1 MSSEETEHLRP
12 LIIDLGNN
20 LTRIGRAGK
29 DFPEIIA
36 PSVYVDN
43 TDYIFSSEIIDGLED
58 IFIIEKKAETQLFGD
73 EALKYKNILNLH
85 EFRKENNYTI
95 LMKFFYYHYK
105 QLGIPSE
112 YQFKQPIIIISPFFM
127 SELEKSKLR
136 DVFFNIFDFPSLLF
150 VPESQGILTAL
161 QKSSGVIINIGEENT
176 SITTFLHGFSNAL
189 ARDTYPI
196 AGKDLTKYFLN
207 LILTRKGSTKTEYLD
222 YLMAKQIKDK
232 FSICIFD
239 PVQEIKRIKEGLT
252 KYNRTID
259 LPDGTTVE
267 INSER
272 FMLIEPLFKPSLIH
286 IEYMGLPEAVS
297 KIIRVWERVNWEEL
311 TPNIILAGGGTL
323 VPGFEKKLKIEIKK
337 FFSERLKDKINVI
350 AVSGRDNISWIGTS
364 VLWAQK
370 KLNKGWIE
378 NPNKQK
384 QEETKN
390 TEDDNESNSKEV
402 KE

>member
-1 MSSEETEHLRP
+1 MSSEENEQLRP
-12 LIIDLGNN
+12 LIIDIGNN
-20 LTRIGRAGK
+20 YTRIGRAGK

-43 TDYIFSSEIIDGLED
+43 TDYLFSSEIIDGLED
-58 IFIIEKKAETQLFGD
+58 IFIIEKKAEAQLFGD

-161 QKSSGVIINIGEENT
+161 QKSSGVVINIGEENT

-207 LILTRKGSTKTEYLD
+207 LILTRKGSAKTEYLD
-222 YLMAKQIKDK
+222 YLIAKQIKDK
-232 FSICIFD
+232 LSMCIFD
-239 PVQEIKRIKEGLT
+239 PEGEIKRIKEGLT
-252 KYNRTID
+252 KYNKAID
-259 LPDGTTVE
+259 LPDGSSLS

-323 VPGFEKKLKIEIKK
+323 VPGIEKRLKMEISK
-337 FFSERLKDKINVI
+337 FFSERLRDKINVI

-364 VLWAQK
+364 VLWAQS
-370 KLNKGWIE
+370 KLNKGWVE

-384 QEETKN
+384 QE
-390 TEDDNESNSKEV
+390 DV
-402 KE
+402 KKPEEIN

>member
-1 MSSEETEHLRP
+1 MSSEENEQLRP
-12 LIIDLGNN
+12 IIIDLGNN
-20 LTRIGRAGK
+20 NTRLGRAGK

-43 TDYIFSSEIIDGLED
+43 TDYLFSSDVIDGLED
-58 IFIIEKKAETQLFGD
+58 IFIIENKAEAQLFGD

-105 QLGIPSE
+105 QLDIPSE
-112 YQFKQPIIIISPFFM
+112 YQFKQPIIIITPFFM

-136 DVFFNIFDFPSLLF
+136 DVFFKIFDFPSLLF
-150 VPESQGILTAL
+150 VPESQGILTTL
-161 QKSSGVIINIGEENT
+161 QKSSGVIINIGEEYT

-196 AGKDLTKYFLN
+196 AGKDLTNYLLN

-222 YLMAKQIKDK
+222 HLIAKQIKDK
-232 FSICIFD
+232 LSMCIFD
-239 PVQEIKRIKEGLT
+239 PEGEIKRIKDGLS

-259 LPDGTTVE
+259 LPDGSTVE

-272 FMLIEPLFKPSLIH
+272 FMSIEPLFNPTLIH
-286 IEYMGLPEAVS
+286 IDYMGLPEAVS

-311 TPNIILAGGGTL
+311 IPNIILAGGGTL
-323 VPGFEKKLKIEIKK
+323 VPGLEKRLKLEISK
-337 FFSERLKDKINVI
+337 FFSNRLKDKINVI

-364 VLWAQK
+364 VLWAQG
-370 KLNKGWIE
+370 KLNKGWNN

-384 QEETKN
+384 QEDTKKLEEN
-390 TEDDNESNSKEV
+390 NQPSKE
-402 KE
+402 